1 MKESSVYVMLMKCMG
16 TKSFLSIAHVFMLE
30 MKALGFSG
38 RLDRQRTTACACMC
52 GLGLCGAPEYLANTT
67 GENPPPHTH
76 TPFFSSL
83 FSFFFFLFL
92 GFCFVL
98 FFCLSEGWFA
108 GVCLLRFVTYR
119 GYLVNLNLNSE
130 NPDYHKLCLSLFS
143 LSLNCTHE
151 FIQIWF
157 ANTI

>member
-67 GENPPPHTH
+67 GENPPPTHTH
-76 TPFFSSL
+76 ALFFL
-83 FSFFFFLFL
+83 SFFLLFL
-92 GFCFVL
+92 SISRFLFCFVFL
-98 FFCLSEGWFA
+98 FE
-108 GVCLLRFVTYR
+108 
-119 GYLVNLNLNSE
+119 
-130 NPDYHKLCLSLFS
+130 
-143 LSLNCTHE
+143 
-151 FIQIWF
+151 
-157 ANTI
+157 